1 MCKVGLIY
9 PNLNYQ
15 GKYEVNGAYVDY
27 FSKFGEIVPITPE
40 CPYVEDIDV
49 LVLTGGAD
57 INPIRYGDFPKES
70 GAPNLEYD
78 YFEQVMLSLY
88 IDANIPIVGICRGMQ
103 ALFVHYGGKLNQH
116 EDLPTSTSKGN
127 YLTQHLNMGSRGK
140 IVEHLKLTPSFNH
153 LKKLKKVNLGINSL
167 HHQTANLKT
176 MPKEIVPIGYSEENK
191 NLELF
196 TVKNKNI
203 LAFQG
208 HVEELSNTKLF
219 DHLIK
224 NTINGKLANWN

>member
-1 MCKVGLIY
+1 MCKIGLVY

-15 GKYEVNGAYVDY
+15 NKYEVNGAYVDY
-27 FSKFGEIVPITPE
+27 FSKFGEIVPVTPE
-40 CPYVEDIDV
+40 CDYMDDLDA

-57 INPIRYGDFPKES
+57 INPIRYGEFPNES
-70 GAPNLEYD
+70 GMPNQEYD
-78 YFEQVMLSLY
+78 YFEQYMLTKYLES
-88 IDANIPIVGICRGMQ
+88 DTPIIGICRGMQ

-116 EDLPTSTSKGN
+116 VKLPTSTSKGS
-127 YLTQHLNMGSRGK
+127 YLTQHMNFGSRGK
-140 IVEHLKLTPSFNH
+140 IVEHLKLTPNFEH
-153 LKKLKKVNLGINSL
+153 LKNIKKVNLGINSL
-167 HHQTANLKT
+167 HHQTANLDT
-176 MPKEIVPIGYSEENK
+176 MPKEIVPMGYSKENK